1 MSTPKYICQ
10 DGDIVAFEDARVHV
24 LTPAVKYAALVFEGL
39 RGWWNAEQ
47 EEMYIFRIHDHLK
60 RLRQS
65 MKVMRFD
72 ADYSEDYLVDRVR
85 EVIRANELRQ
95 DIHIRLSVYLAGD
108 GEMDATGPIGF
119 SIAAL
124 PKSRMVK
131 EVGGIDCAVSSWS
144 RIGDN
149 ASPPRVK
156 CAANYV
162 NGRLAL
168 LQAKADGYDSVII
181 LNPNGKVAEAPGACL
196 FIIRDGIPATP
207 AATQGILESIT
218 RSTLLQ
224 LFDETLGLS
233 AREREIDRTELYC
246 AEEVFICGTGYQVL
260 PVVSID
266 RLKVGDGEIGPLTAR
281 LAEAYL
287 SITRGT
293 APDHPEWRTPTY
305 KTGMDS

>member
-1 MSTPKYICQ
+1 MSNPQYMCM
-10 DGDIVAFEDARVHV
+10 DGDIVPFDDARVHV
-24 LTPAVKYAALVFEGL
+24 LAPAMRYAALVFEGM

-47 EEMYIFRIHDHLK
+47 EEMYLFRLDDHLK

-72 ADYSEDYLVDRVR
+72 ADYSEDYLVDLVR
-85 EVIRANELRQ
+85 ELIRANELCQ
-95 DIHIRLSVYLAGD
+95 DIHIRLSVFLVGD

-124 PKSRMVK
+124 PKGRMVK
-131 EVGGIDCAVSSWS
+131 EVGGIDCAVSSWN
-144 RIGDN
+144 RISDN
-149 ASPPRVK
+149 ATPPRVK

-168 LQAKADGYDSVII
+168 LQANADGYDSVII

-196 FIIRDGIPATP
+196 FIIRDGVPATP
-207 AATQGILESIT
+207 AATHGILESIT

-224 LFDETLGLS
+224 LFDESLGLQ

-246 AEEVFICGTGYQVL
+246 AEEMFICGTGYQVL
-260 PVVSID
+260 PVVSVD
-266 RLKVGDGEIGPLTAR
+266 RLKVGDGEIGPLTAK
-281 LAEAYL
+281 LAETYV

-293 APDHPEWRTPTY
+293 VPDHPEWRTPTY
-305 KTGMDS
+305 RVG

>member
-1 MSTPKYICQ
+1 MSNPRYMCL
-10 DGDIVAFEDARVHV
+10 DGDIVPFEDARVHV
-24 LTPAVKYAALVFEGL
+24 LAPAMRYAALVFEGM

-47 EEMYIFRIHDHLK
+47 EEMYLFRISDHLR

-72 ADYSEDYLVDRVR
+72 ADYSEDYLVERVR
-85 EVIRANELRQ
+85 EVIRANDLRQ
-95 DIHIRLSVYLAGD
+95 DIHIRLSVFLLGD

-124 PKSRMVK
+124 PKGRMVK
-131 EVGGIDCAVSSWS
+131 EIGGIDCAVSSWS
-144 RIGDN
+144 RISDN
-149 ASPPRVK
+149 ANPPRVK

-196 FIIRDGIPATP
+196 FIIRDGAPATP

-218 RSTLLQ
+218 RHTLMQ
-224 LFDETLGLS
+224 LFDEYLS
-233 AREREIDRTELYC
+233 LPVHEREIDRTELYC
-246 AEEVFICGTGYQVL
+246 AEEMFICGTGYQVL
-260 PVVSID
+260 PVVSVD
-266 RLKVGDGEIGPLTAR
+266 RLKVGDGEIGPLTSK
-281 LAEAYL
+281 LAETYV

-293 APDHPEWRTPTY
+293 VPDHSEWRIPTY
-305 KTGMDS
+305 GEG